1 MKLQL
6 QKPIVF
12 FDLESTGLNIAK
24 DRIVEIGIIKVYPS
38 GEKESYVKKIN
49 PTIPIPVE
57 VSEIHGIY
65 DIDVKD
71 APTFSDI
78 AEELKTFIGNA
89 DLAGYNS
96 NRFDVPLLLEEF
108 YRAGVDFDLKD
119 RKTVDVQ
126 NIFYKMEQ
134 RTLSAAYKFYC
145 QKEIENAHSA
155 EADIT
160 ATLEVLEAQLDRYNE
175 LENNI
180 DFLSEFSTMGKQ
192 TLDFSQRIALDENNT
207 PIINFGKH
215 KGKPVKEV
223 FKKEPGYYSWIQ
235 NADFTFET
243 KKHFENIWKELKAE
257 KQA

>member
-12 FDLESTGLNIAK
+12 FDLEATGLNIAK

-57 VSEIHGIY
+57 ISEIHGIY
-65 DIDVKD
+65 DIDIIN
-71 APTFSDI
+71 APTFKDLG
-78 AEELKTFIGNA
+78 EEISAFIGNS

-96 NRFDVPLLLEEF
+96 NRFDIPMLLEEF
-108 YRAGVDFDLKD
+108 YRAGVDFDID
-119 RKTVDVQ
+119 VRKTVDVQ

-145 QKEIENAHSA
+145 KKEIENAHSA

-160 ATLEVLEAQLDRYNE
+160 ATLEVLEAQLDHYDE
-175 LENNI
+175 LENSI
-180 DFLSEFSTMGKQ
+180 DFLSEFSTMGAK
-192 TLDFSQRIALDENNT
+192 TLDFAQRIALDENNN
-207 PIINFGKH
+207 PVINFGKH
-215 KGKPVKEV
+215 KGKLVADV
-223 FKKEPGYYSWIQ
+223 FKQEPGYYGWIM
-235 NADFTFET
+235 NADFSFET
-243 KKHFENIWKELKAE
+243 KKHFTAIKKALK
-257 KQA
+257 K

>member
-12 FDLESTGLNIAK
+12 FDLEATGLNIAK
-24 DRIVEIGIIKVYPS
+24 DRIVETGIIKVYPS
-38 GEKESYVKKIN
+38 GEKESYVKRIN

-65 DIDVKD
+65 DIDIIN
-71 APTFSDI
+71 APTFKDLGEEI
-78 AEELKTFIGNA
+78 ANFIGNA

-96 NRFDVPLLLEEF
+96 NRFDIPLLLEEF
-108 YRAGVDFDLKD
+108 YRAGIDFDID
-119 RKTVDVQ
+119 ARKTVDVQ

-145 QKEIENAHSA
+145 EKEIENAHSA

-160 ATLEVLEAQLDRYNE
+160 ATLEVLEAQLDRYDE

-180 DFLSEFSTMGKQ
+180 DFLSEFSTMGNK
-192 TLDFSQRIALDENNT
+192 TLDFAQRIALDENEN
-207 PIINFGKH
+207 PVINFGKH
-215 KGKPVKEV
+215 KGKLVTEV
-223 FKKEPGYYSWIQ
+223 FKQEPGYYGWIM
-235 NADFTFET
+235 NADFSFET
-243 KKHFENIWKELKAE
+243 KKHFTKIWKTLK
-257 KQA
+257 K